1 MTKQKTSAVEQVL
14 KHLQRHG
21 KIDQRHALEKFGTW
35 RLSSIIHQ
43 LRHNHGLPIH
53 SETKDVKTRYGSTT
67 RIAIYHLKK
76 SK

>member
-1 MTKQKTSAVEQVL
+1 MGTKTTAVEQVK
-14 KHLQRHG
+14 KHLLRYG
-21 KIDQRHALEKFGTW
+21 KITQLQALDKFGTW

-43 LRHNHGLPIH
+43 LRYVHNMPIG
-53 SETKDVKTRYGSTT
+53 SEMKHVKTRYGAST